1 MSSLSPPG
9 RVSTPTLTPG
19 DRSLTASWS
28 APNDG
33 GATVTSYNV
42 HYKVTTDSS
51 WTSAGAVSFTT
62 EKEITN
68 LTNGTSY
75 DVQVQA
81 CNSAGCGPWSNSAT
95 GTPQVKLGTP
105 GGLDVSPLPL
115 RMALLR
121 WDAVSGAD
129 SNTSYLIQ
137 VKEESGGTWQY
148 PSSGVAS
155 SGTTTETRYEI
166 ELDKVLED
174 TSAKGLADADGY
186 QFRVMAT
193 DTTGVKL
200 DSGYS
205 DVITIRDNP
214 LLLET

>member
-1 MSSLSPPG
+1 M
-9 RVSTPTLTPG
+9 
-19 DRSLTASWS
+19 
-28 APNDG
+28 
-33 GATVTSYNV
+33 
-42 HYKVTTDSS
+42 
-51 WTSAGAVSFTT
+51 
-62 EKEITN
+62 
-68 LTNGTSY
+68 
-75 DVQVQA
+75 
-81 CNSAGCGPWSNSAT
+81 
-95 GTPQVKLGTP
+95 
-105 GGLDVSPLPL
+105 DVSPLPL